1 MKIPL
6 TRRSTIPVEMAHGTF
21 CRRIDNDVRRNPR
34 AMHSESLIIHYAM
47 ENPRA
52 DYNFAIYG
60 QFLSIILVAL
70 YGSKFELQITLA
82 S

>member
-1 MKIPL
+1 
-6 TRRSTIPVEMAHGTF
+6 
-21 CRRIDNDVRRNPR
+21 
-34 AMHSESLIIHYAM
+34 MHSESLINHYAM

-82 S
+82 R